1 MGNQTYEML
10 VKEKNQILNNFMEKY
25 FFVNKDLSKKSLN
38 LLFEIFDKTL
48 IDFINEDRN
57 NLEKD
62 YERLASLGIRSNVP
76 YVVLIHELEFI
87 KNRVMGVLFENG
99 INDVAINICKMYG
112 DFEKIIAKRYL
123 NNYIKHLSRKNR
135 NKIDNLHEMHE
146 REIVQY
152 YENHLRWLEK
162 LIQAIKHLS
171 TEDYPLIDPS
181 LCEFGHWLSHEGKTI
196 ISNRTKYTNLVRQHD
211 ALHYIA
217 NTIQSFLQEKNHDY
231 HIFMTYL
238 EKAEMLSLDIGT
250 ELAMIDNCIMIIK
263 SKKDKLTGALNR
275 NLLEGIFSHQY
286 ELAVATAKP
295 FVVAM
300 CDLDDFKTV
309 NDTYGHLV
317 GDEVLKGFAEIAL
330 TSLRASD
337 IMIRFGGE
345 EFLFII
351 PAVGETKGIDIFEK
365 IRERFE
371 AFTYVYEGSAIQTT
385 VSIGVTEVKPV
396 EGVKT
401 TEICIEEYIRMAD
414 EKMYLAKRSGKNR
427 VR

>member
-1 MGNQTYEML
+1 MVNQTYEML
-10 VKEKNQILNNFMEKY
+10 INEKDRILNHFMEKY

-48 IDFINEDRN
+48 VDFINEDQTS
-57 NLEKD
+57 LKKD

-87 KNRVMGVLFENG
+87 KNRVMGVLFENS

-135 NKIDNLHEMHE
+135 AKIANLHEMHE
-146 REIVQY
+146 RDIVQY
-152 YENHLRWLEK
+152 YESHLIWLEK
-162 LIQAIKHLS
+162 LIQAIKNLK
-171 TEDYPLIDPS
+171 TDRYPVIDPRQ
-181 LCEFGHWLSHEGKTI
+181 CEFGQWLSNNGKNMIT
-196 ISNRTKYTNLVRQHD
+196 NHNKYRNLVQQHE

-217 NTIQSFLQEKNHDY
+217 SKIQSFLEEGNHDY

-238 EKAEMLSLDIGT
+238 EKAEMISLDIGT
-250 ELAMIDNCIMIIK
+250 ELAMIDNCIMIVK

-286 ELAVATAKP
+286 ELALATSKP

-300 CDLDDFKTV
+300 SDLDDFKQV
-309 NDTYGHLV
+309 NDSYGHLV
-317 GDEVLKGFAEIAL
+317 GDEVLKGFAQIAL
-330 TSLRASD
+330 STLRASD

-351 PAVGETKGIDIFEK
+351 PAVGEEKGIDIFEK

-371 AFTYVYEGSAIQTT
+371 AFIYRYKEAAIRTT
-385 VSIGVTEVKPV
+385 VSIGVAEVRPA
-396 EGVKT
+396 EGLK
-401 TEICIEEYIRMAD
+401 ISDNSIEEYIRMAD
-414 EKMYLAKRSGKNR
+414 EKMYLAKRAGKNR